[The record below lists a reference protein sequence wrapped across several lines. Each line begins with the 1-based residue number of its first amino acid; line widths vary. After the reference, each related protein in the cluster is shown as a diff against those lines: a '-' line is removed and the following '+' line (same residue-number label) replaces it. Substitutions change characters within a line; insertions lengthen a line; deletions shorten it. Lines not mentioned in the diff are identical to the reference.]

1 MYKKDDSDQDIERG
15 EYKEVTF
22 NNEKKK
28 LNTGDKIE
36 AQYRGRGKYFR
47 GIIKNVLDEYTYD
60 ILYDD
65 GEQERSVD
73 IRNIRRIIDDEP
85 RVVPRAATRMG
96 MAPIDILR
104 TEISPKAPFSGID
117 IRRTE
122 PPRPPYDS
130 DDSLYEEDIEQK
142 KDYTN
147 AVTKLDAM
155 KELKPIEEIDLSSD
169 EGSGDEKNHFI
180 IDENKTLCKEKID
193 AILSTLS
200 WTKKQIH
207 DVKKE
212 VHEMFP
218 PDPIQLLSSHLD
230 IISSFLNSQK
240 IICLESSNLTSK
252 RLNCIMIPTIVI
264 SATASVLSGV
274 GSSMKYSSTI
284 ISCITAFGAFL
295 LAIINYLKLDAQ
307 SEAHKISS
315 HQYDKLQSHILFLSG
330 STFLFSD
337 ARQNQI
343 GAFDKIT
350 IKDHTIKAENYNK
363 LATELES
370 IKNNYKQ
377 IKEAFFNDAERKIN
391 TNRKN
396 NNPEMIKKIHDAR
409 DKDVTTARLTRENNL
424 ASARSRT
431 EANIQK
437 ELAQVRLDLY
447 DSAANEHK
455 DLSKDIKKEI
465 LDIQEKIK
473 EIKETNSF
481 EIPRIIRYTYPVS
494 YYTNIFSVIKN
505 IDEFKAMLINKLWIV
520 KNNVR
525 YSKACIKECL
535 HLLRNGYKNCDTVK
549 NEINRLVKIKDS
561 NSTAKKKIYQL
572 IIVLST
578 SYSEID
584 KMFIDEMKNA
594 EDRKRYII
602 TNYLFYYFPCISNI
616 CRTTS
621 GCLHFQEKKK
631 HGLIHYILNMKE
643 HIDWDYI
650 INGLTNVSENI

>member
-1 MYKKDDSDQDIERG
+1 MYKKDDSDHDIERG
-15 EYKEVTF
+15 EYKAVNFKEDNKIIF
-22 NNEKKK
+22 NV
-28 LNTGDKIE
+28 GDKVE
-36 AQYRGRGKYFR
+36 VQYRGRSRYFR
-47 GIIKNVLDEYTYD
+47 ACIKNVIDDYTYD
-60 ILYDD
+60 VIYED
-65 GEQERSVD
+65 GDAERSVD
-73 IRNIRRIIDDEP
+73 IRNIRKIQDVARP
-85 RVVPRAATRMG
+85 MAMAR

-104 TEISPKAPFSGID
+104 STEPTEKKAGFEIDILKTEIRGDPNNRD
-117 IRRTE
+117 
-122 PPRPPYDS
+122 
-130 DDSLYEEDIEQK
+130 DDSETDSIKNESVKEK
-142 KDYTN
+142 KDYAN
-147 AVTKLDAM
+147 AINKLDA
-155 KELKPIEEIDLSSD
+155 LIKPIHEIDLSSD
-169 EGSGDEKNHFI
+169 DGSGDEKKHFI
-180 IDENKTLCKEKID
+180 IDENKKMCKEKID
-193 AILSTLS
+193 AILSTLR
-200 WTKKQIH
+200 WDKKQIH

-240 IICLESSNLTSK
+240 IICLEASNLTSK
-252 RLNCIMIPTIVI
+252 RLNCLMIPTIVI

-274 GSSMKYSSTI
+274 GSTMTYSSTI

-337 ARQNQI
+337 ARQNQV

-350 IKDHTIKAENYNK
+350 IKDHTIKADNYDK
-363 LATELES
+363 LATELET

-377 IKEAFFNDAERKIN
+377 TKQLFFRDAEEEIN
-391 TNRKN
+391 KYRNASSDVV
-396 NNPEMIKKIHDAR
+396 KKIHDSR
-409 DKDVTTARLTRENNL
+409 DKEVTTARLTRENNL
-424 ASARSRT
+424 ASAKSKA

-437 ELAQVRLDLY
+437 ELAQVRLELY

-455 DLSKDIKKEI
+455 QLSKDIKKEI

-535 HLLRNGYKNCDTVK
+535 HLLRNGYKDCDIVK
-549 NEINRLVKIKDS
+549 NEINRLVTIKDS

-584 KMFIDEMKNA
+584 KMFIDEMKSA

-602 TNYLFYYFPCISNI
+602 TNYLFYYFPCISNL
-616 CRTTS
+616 CKTTS
-621 GCLHFQEKKK
+621 GCLHFKEKRK

-643 HIDWDYI
+643 HNIDWDRV
-650 INGLTNVSENI
+650 INALTSVSETI

>member
-1 MYKKDDSDQDIERG
+1 MYKKDDSDHDIERG
-15 EYKEVTF
+15 EYKGIHFKEDKIIF
-22 NNEKKK
+22 NV
-28 LNTGDKIE
+28 GDKVE
-36 AQYRGRGKYFR
+36 VQYRGRGKYFR
-47 GIIKNVLDEYTYD
+47 ASIKNVIDDYTYD
-60 ILYDD
+60 VLYED
-65 GEQERSVD
+65 GDAERSVD
-73 IRNIRRIIDDEP
+73 IRNIRKIQDIP
-85 RVVPRAATRMG
+85 RSAAR
-96 MAPIDILR
+96 MAPIDILK
-104 TEISPKAPFSGID
+104 TEISPKPPLPEINDFSGID

-122 PPRPPYDS
+122 PPRCDEE
-130 DDSLYEEDIEQK
+130 DSLCHEDIEQR
-142 KDYTN
+142 KDYTTAIN
-147 AVTKLDAM
+147 KLDAM
-155 KELKPIEEIDLSSD
+155 KELDLSSD
-169 EGSGDEKNHFI
+169 DGSGDEKKHFI
-180 IDENKTLCKEKID
+180 IDESKKMCKEKID
-193 AILSTLS
+193 AILSTLR
-200 WTKKQIH
+200 WDKKQIH

-252 RLNCIMIPTIVI
+252 RLNCLMIPTIVI

-274 GSSMKYSSTI
+274 GSTMEYSSTI

-337 ARQNQI
+337 ARQNQV

-370 IKNNYKQ
+370 IKNNYKH
-377 IKEAFFNDAERKIN
+377 IKESFFNDAERKIN
-391 TNRKN
+391 ASRRN
-396 NNPEMIKKIHDAR
+396 NTPEMIKKIHDSR

-424 ASARSRT
+424 ASAKSRS
-431 EANIQK
+431 EAIIQK
-437 ELAQVRLDLY
+437 ELAQVRLELY

-455 DLSKDIKKEI
+455 QLSKDIKKEI

-535 HLLRNGYKNCDTVK
+535 HLLRNGYKNCDVVK
-549 NEINRLVKIKDS
+549 KEINRLVTIKDS

-584 KMFIDEMKNA
+584 KMFIDEMKSA

-602 TNYLFYYFPCISNI
+602 TNYLFYYFPCISNL
-616 CRTTS
+616 CKTTS
-621 GCLHFQEKKK
+621 GCLHFKEKRK

-643 HIDWDYI
+643 HNIDWDRV
-650 INGLTNVSENI
+650 INALTNVSENI